1 MTLEEFMRWKGL
13 SDEQMAGRI
22 EVSSTSVYRY
32 RKGLRRPDWDVLA
45 RIRWATGGVVLADS
59 WVPHYQPKK
68 TARR

>member
-32 RKGLRRPDWDVLA
+32 RKGLRRPTWDVLA
-45 RIRWATGGVVLADS
+45 RIRYHSGGVVSADS
-59 WVPHYQPKK
+59 WVPEYHPKK
-68 TARR
+68 HIRR